1 MAWFQS
7 WCNVSIEET
16 VMAFEKVFGTGG
28 RFGKATDEL
37 AQTFT
42 GTLSMIGD
50 KMLLCISKALLEAGF
65 FVQLKRQFGDLD
77 KFLEKIRKLLKNC
90 Y

>member
-1 MAWFQS
+1 MLGFKAGA
-7 WCNVSIEET
+7 NVSVEET
-16 VMAFEKVFGTGG
+16 VMAFEKVFGKGG

-50 KMLLCISKALLEAGF
+50 KVSYI
-65 FVQLKRQFGDLD
+65 
-77 KFLEKIRKLLKNC
+77 
-90 Y
+90 